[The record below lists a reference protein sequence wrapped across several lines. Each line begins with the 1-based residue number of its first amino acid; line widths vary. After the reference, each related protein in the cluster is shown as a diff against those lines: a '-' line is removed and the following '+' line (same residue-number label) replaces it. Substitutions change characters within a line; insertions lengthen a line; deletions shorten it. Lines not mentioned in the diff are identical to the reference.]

1 MRATDAPFT
10 EAIESFL
17 RSRHDLRPWT
27 LRSYA
32 KTLERFAERC
42 PTIADFTLEL
52 VNAYLAEKIAAGH
65 ATEAHHD
72 GGTARRFAGWLVRAK
87 ILTDDPL
94 ETLTIP
100 KQPKRRRAP
109 FTDDQ
114 VPLILAAAR
123 GGQQPE
129 RDVTIVAIA
138 LCCGLRKDEIRQL
151 NWPDDV
157 ELTRKVLWVRD
168 AKTDAGIRCVPITN
182 PAVVAQIDGYVKD
195 WRPSQSSGPLFL
207 NRHGDPF
214 SYDGFSQIFT
224 RIKKRLPA
232 SLDFKIHRARNTALT
247 NWRRGGADIELIAQ
261 LAGHSDIAH
270 TKIYLGA
277 LTPEELARV
286 PDAFGRFY
294 GRKAI

>member
-1 MRATDAPFT
+1 MAWVGIDNLPAQR
-10 EAIESFL
+10 AIE
-17 RSRHDLRPWT
+17 DDDDDRP
-27 LRSYA
+27 LG
-32 KTLERFAERC
+32 
-42 PTIADFTLEL
+42 
-52 VNAYLAEKIAAGH
+52 EKIAAGH

-72 GGTARRFAGWLVRAK
+72 GGTARRFADWLVRAK
-87 ILTDDPL
+87 ILIDDPL
-94 ETLTIP
+94 ETITIP

-114 VPLILAAAR
+114 VPLILAATR

-232 SLDFKIHRARNTALT
+232 NLDFKIHRARNTALT
-247 NWRRGGADIELIAQ
+247 NWRRGGADIELIQ

-270 TKIYLGA
+270 MKIYLGA

-294 GRKAI
+294 GKRAV